1 MLIGTVKV
9 LVKHYLRNNKKSIMS
24 TLSIKGHLIKKNELE
39 NIENKEGKKWT
50 KQTFIIQTTAEYNN
64 QICFQLFG
72 EEKIK
77 LLNNHKIGD
86 HIEVF
91 FNISSREYNNR
102 YYHNID
108 AWKINHAHDLNS
120 DENSSNNS
128 DSETENLPF

>member
-1 MLIGTVKV
+1 M
-9 LVKHYLRNNKKSIMS
+9 SI
-24 TLSIKGHLIKKNELE
+24 LSIKGHLIKKNEIE

-50 KQTFIIQTTAEYNN
+50 KQTFLIQTPAEYNN

-86 HIEVF
+86 HVEVF

-108 AWKINHAHDLNS
+108 AWRITHIN
-120 DENSSNNS
+120 DENLKNDEQKSEKETTE
-128 DSETENLPF
+128 DSLPF